1 MATNQPRRQRV
12 TSGNRPMATEK
23 YLKRQDIQDVNV
35 TLKDLLT
42 ELRERTQA
50 ETDMFE
56 VHQVCMQL
64 LPEADGKQ
72 WKMFVYFEPKDGTYY
87 FSYQD
92 EELDDTLFTR
102 GYDINAVMAQM
113 VAEIIRVKDFEWIEL
128 V

>member
-1 MATNQPRRQRV
+1 MT
-12 TSGNRPMATEK
+12 TEK
-23 YLKRQDIQDVNV
+23 YLKREDIQDVNA
-35 TLKDLLT
+35 TIKDILT

-64 LPEADGKQ
+64 LPEEDGMH

-92 EELDDTLFTR
+92 DDCNDTLFPS
-102 GYDINAVMAQM
+102 GYDLNAVMAQM

>member
-1 MATNQPRRQRV
+1 MT
-12 TSGNRPMATEK
+12 TEK
-23 YLKRQDIQDVNV
+23 YIKREDIQDVNA

-42 ELRERTQA
+42 ELRERKQA
-50 ETDMFE
+50 ETDQFE

-64 LPEADGKQ
+64 LPEADGMH

-92 EELDDTLFTR
+92 DDYNDTLFTSV
-102 GYDINAVMAQM
+102 YDLNAVMAQM

>member
-1 MATNQPRRQRV
+1 MT
-12 TSGNRPMATEK
+12 TEK
-23 YLKRQDIQDVNV
+23 YLKREDIQEVNA
-35 TLKDLLT
+35 TLKDLLN

-64 LPEADGKQ
+64 LPEADGMH

-92 EELDDTLFTR
+92 DDCNDTLFTSV
-102 GYDINAVMAQM
+102 YDLNAVMAQM

>member
-1 MATNQPRRQRV
+1 MT
-12 TSGNRPMATEK
+12 TEK
-23 YLKRQDIQDVNV
+23 YLKRDDIQDVHE
-35 TLKDLLT
+35 TIKDLLT

-56 VHQVCMQL
+56 VHQMCMQL

-72 WKMFVYFEPKDGTYY
+72 WAMFVYFEPKDGTYY

-92 EELDDTLFTR
+92 DDDNDTLFTR
-102 GYDINAVMAQM
+102 GYDINAVMDQM
-113 VAEIIRVKDFEWIEL
+113 VAEITRVGDFEWIEL

>member
-1 MATNQPRRQRV
+1 MK
-12 TSGNRPMATEK
+12 TETF
-23 YLKRQDIQDVNV
+23 LKRENIQNVNA

-50 ETDMFE
+50 ETDKFE

-64 LPEADGKQ
+64 LPEEDGKQ
-72 WKMFVYFEPKDGTYY
+72 WKMFVYFDPKDGTYY

-102 GYDINAVMAQM
+102 GYDLNAVMAQM

-128 V
+128 G

>member
-1 MATNQPRRQRV
+1 MT
-12 TSGNRPMATEK
+12 TEK
-23 YLKRQDIQDVNV
+23 YLKREDIQDVNA
-35 TLKDLLT
+35 TLKELLT
-42 ELRERTQA
+42 ELRDRTQA
-50 ETDMFE
+50 ETEMFE

-72 WKMFVYFEPKDGTYY
+72 WKMFVYFDPKEGTYY

-102 GYDINAVMAQM
+102 GYDFDRMMQQM
-113 VAEIIRVKDFEWIEL
+113 EDEIIRVKDFEWIEL

>member
-1 MATNQPRRQRV
+1 MTI
-12 TSGNRPMATEK
+12 EK
-23 YLKRQDIQDVNV
+23 YLKREDIQNVNA
-35 TLKDLLT
+35 TIKDLLT
-42 ELRERTQA
+42 ELRERTQS

-72 WKMFVYFEPKDGTYY
+72 WKMFVYFEPKDGTYC

-92 EELDDTLFTR
+92 NDCNDTLFTR
-102 GYDINAVMAQM
+102 GYDLNAAMAQM
-113 VAEIIRVKDFEWIEL
+113 FAEIIRVKDFEWIEL

>member
-1 MATNQPRRQRV
+1 MT
-12 TSGNRPMATEK
+12 TEK
-23 YLKRQDIQDVNV
+23 YLKREDIQDVHA

-102 GYDINAVMAQM
+102 CYELNAVMAQM

>member
-1 MATNQPRRQRV
+1 MT
-12 TSGNRPMATEK
+12 TEK
-23 YLKRQDIQDVNV
+23 YLKREDIQDVNV

-64 LPEADGKQ
+64 LPEADGMH

-92 EELDDTLFTR
+92 EEYNDTLFTS
-102 GYDINAVMAQM
+102 GYYFDRMMQQM
-113 VAEIIRVKDFEWIEL
+113 VDEIIRVKDFEWIEL

>member
-1 MATNQPRRQRV
+1 MT
-12 TSGNRPMATEK
+12 TEK
-23 YLKRQDIQDVNV
+23 YLKREDIQDVNA

-64 LPEADGKQ
+64 LPEADGMH

-92 EELDDTLFTR
+92 DDCNDTLFTR
-102 GYDINAVMAQM
+102 DYDLNAVMAQM